1 MPRLEGLIGTQELIE
16 AQIQQETQTYQNN
29 KNNKKRLASKDLRGT
44 SKRLMDNNPEIEMA
58 EEASTPCPNRQPEEP
73 PRPTHTR
80 TRSNFSPFIG
90 AVPRYPTVGKTP
102 KATSIEEALEIARN
116 LVIQAANLAENN
128 PTRQTSLLDLV
139 EVFRDF
145 TENGRVNK
153 KNSTILG
160 DQISSL
166 SNVSKELRE
175 KVRRLEKPNTPPTQP
190 QAQPPSSYATV
201 AASNQEQPWTY
212 IQKKQNQKHTE
223 KNTQKDNQKKTTSL
237 SDRQIVLVSDIPTA
251 FDALKIRNA
260 FNKAF
265 TTKGGVQSPVVA
277 LVTLSAKGNK
287 IVTTT
292 PAFSAKYL
300 LENQEIWKDIT
311 EFKAA
316 QPITPWFKVVIHK
329 LPTNHSLE
337 VLKEEIETFN
347 KGLKVV
353 GNPFWLTPESR
364 RGNQNFGSACVAFAT
379 EQEAQRAIRGKLYIL
394 GQSLRAEKLRVI
406 DNSKQCS
413 KCQGFGHLEAKCSK
427 VACQICSEAHHTS
440 LHKCNSCSSKGK
452 PCVHTIFKCVN
463 CSKPHAANSQNCEIL
478 QARTSRTTTSSN

>member
-1 MPRLEGLIGTQELIE
+1 MPRLEGPIGTQELIK

-102 KATSIEEALEIARN
+102 KATSIEEALEIAGN

-145 TENGRVNK
+145 TESGRVNK
-153 KNSTILG
+153 KNSAILG

-175 KVRRLEKPNTPPTQP
+175 KVRRLEKPTTQTPPTQP
-190 QAQPPSSYATV
+190 TSSYAAV
-201 AASNQEQPWTY
+201 AASNQQQPWIT
-212 IQKKQNQKHTE
+212 IQKNQNQKT
-223 KNTQKDNQKKTTSL
+223 KTPQKTTTSL
-237 SDRQIVLVSDIPTA
+237 SERQIVLVSEAPGA

-260 FNKAF
+260 FNRAF

-277 LVTLSAKGNK
+277 SVTLSNKGNK
-287 IVTTT
+287 IITTT
-292 PAFSAKYL
+292 PTFSAKYL

-311 EFKAA
+311 PFKAA
-316 QPITPWFKVVIHK
+316 QPITP
-329 LPTNHSLE
+329 
-337 VLKEEIETFN
+337 
-347 KGLKVV
+347 
-353 GNPFWLTPESR
+353 
-364 RGNQNFGSACVAFAT
+364 
-379 EQEAQRAIRGKLYIL
+379 
-394 GQSLRAEKLRVI
+394 
-406 DNSKQCS
+406 
-413 KCQGFGHLEAKCSK
+413 
-427 VACQICSEAHHTS
+427 
-440 LHKCNSCSSKGK
+440 
-452 PCVHTIFKCVN
+452 
-463 CSKPHAANSQNCEIL
+463 
-478 QARTSRTTTSSN
+478 

>member
-1 MPRLEGLIGTQELIE
+1 MPRLEGPIGTQELIE

-58 EEASTPCPNRQPEEP
+58 EEAPTPCPNRQPEEP

-116 LVIQAANLAENN
+116 LVIQAANLAKNN

-190 QAQPPSSYATV
+190 QAQPPSSYAIV
-201 AASNQEQPWTY
+201 AASN
-212 IQKKQNQKHTE
+212 
-223 KNTQKDNQKKTTSL
+223 
-237 SDRQIVLVSDIPTA
+237 
-251 FDALKIRNA
+251 
-260 FNKAF
+260 
-265 TTKGGVQSPVVA
+265 
-277 LVTLSAKGNK
+277 
-287 IVTTT
+287 
-292 PAFSAKYL
+292 
-300 LENQEIWKDIT
+300 
-311 EFKAA
+311 
-316 QPITPWFKVVIHK
+316 
-329 LPTNHSLE
+329 
-337 VLKEEIETFN
+337 
-347 KGLKVV
+347 
-353 GNPFWLTPESR
+353 
-364 RGNQNFGSACVAFAT
+364 
-379 EQEAQRAIRGKLYIL
+379 
-394 GQSLRAEKLRVI
+394 
-406 DNSKQCS
+406 
-413 KCQGFGHLEAKCSK
+413 
-427 VACQICSEAHHTS
+427 
-440 LHKCNSCSSKGK
+440 
-452 PCVHTIFKCVN
+452 
-463 CSKPHAANSQNCEIL
+463 
-478 QARTSRTTTSSN
+478 